1 MKILHLEYDQ
11 YPKHSIEKLNTLA
24 DVFPCRI
31 ENEEEL
37 VNILKNNQ
45 YDAIFTR
52 LGVYFGEHLMIL
64 QTNLKY
70 IVTSTT
76 GLNHIDIE
84 AAQKRGIQVISLKGE
99 AKFLSSIKS
108 TAEHTWAILLCL
120 IRNIIPANEDV
131 IKNGHWNR
139 VPFLADELDGKTIGI
154 IGFGRLGK
162 IVATYAK
169 AFGMNVLV
177 TDKKD
182 IEESIDYEVV
192 GLLKLLNNSDFICLM
207 IDYSTENKKFMNR
220 HHFKEMK
227 KDAYFIN
234 TSRGELIDQSAL
246 LESLEN
252 GHIKGAAIDVIDGD
266 SSWSNEFCGDIRLLE
281 YAKRKNNLIITPHM
295 GGYGKDSIYKT
306 REFVVNKY
314 INLLINQI

>member
-1 MKILHLEYDQ
+1 MKILHLEYNE
-11 YPKHSIEKLNTLA
+11 YPKLSIDKLKAFA
-24 DVFPCRI
+24 DVFPSRI

-52 LGVYFGEHLMIL
+52 LGVFLGEHLMTL

-70 IVTSTT
+70 ILTPTT

-84 AAQKRGIQVISLKGE
+84 AAEKRGIQVISLKGE
-99 AKFLSSIKS
+99 AEFLCSIKS
-108 TAEHTWAILLCL
+108 TAEHTWAVLLCL

-131 IKNGHWNR
+131 IKNSHWNR

-162 IVATYAK
+162 IVANYAK

-177 TDKKD
+177 TDKRDVEK
-182 IEESIDYEVV
+182 SIDVEVV
-192 GLLKLLNNSDFICLM
+192 DLLRLLNKSDFICLM
-207 IDYSTENKKFMNR
+207 IDYSPENVNFLNGY
-220 HHFKEMK
+220 HFNEMK

-234 TSRGELIDQSAL
+234 TSRGELIDESAL
-246 LESLEN
+246 LEFLEN
-252 GHIKGAAIDVIDGD
+252 GKIKGAAIDVIDGD
-266 SSWSNEFCGDIRLLE
+266 SSWSKEFCGDTRLLD
-281 YAKRKNNLIITPHM
+281 YAKRNSNLIITPHM

-306 REFVVNKY
+306 REFLVNKFVN
-314 INLLINQI
+314 ILNNQL